1 MRSTALPYEPS
12 RPLFQ
17 MLTFVNVRAYR
28 YRCAVARFDDV
39 ARERTDLTDAEVA
52 HLRGL
57 VADWTLLADLAF
69 SDLVLW
75 LPTWHGGGFIAV
87 DQVRP
92 STGPTGMDDDIVG
105 EYAAKGRRPILDQ
118 AYSARAVV
126 TESGDSAARSA
137 IPVVK
142 AGRVLGII
150 ETYSESAGRARGRL
164 ELAYLQAADDLIPMG
179 VDGSFPHANRL
190 SRTGSP
196 PRVGDGFVRLDA
208 AGTVLFASPNA
219 RSAYHRLGLATE
231 LVGADFA
238 RTSARLVRRPGPIDE
253 SLAQVAAGRVAGGAE
268 IENPSATVTLSGVP
282 LYRAGEYVG
291 AVVLVRDATEI
302 RRRDRELLSKDA
314 TIREI
319 HHRVKNNLQTVAAL
333 LRLQSRRIAN
343 PEARQALDEAV
354 RRVGAIAVV
363 HESLSHSPE
372 QKVDADEVVD
382 RLIAL
387 VRDMSLTSRSVRV
400 TREQS
405 FGGLPA
411 ELVTPLSMALGELLQ
426 NAVEHGGGADVR
438 LTPSRIGRTLV
449 VDVADDGP
457 GIEPGIDPF
466 DSGRLGLAIVRTLVT
481 EELAGEIDLLPG
493 AHGGTTAQL
502 RIPLPE

>member
-1 MRSTALPYEPS
+1 M
-12 RPLFQ
+12 
-17 MLTFVNVRAYR
+17 
-28 YRCAVARFDDV
+28 ARFDDV
-39 ARERTDLTDAEVA
+39 ARERTDLSESDIA

-57 VADWTLLADLAF
+57 VADWTLLADLSF

-75 LPTWHGGGFIAV
+75 LPTWHGGGFIAA

-92 STGPTGMDDDIVG
+92 STGPTGIDDDIVG
-105 EYAAKGRRPILDQ
+105 EYSAKGRRPLLDQ
-118 AYSARAVV
+118 AFTSRGAVS
-126 TESGDSAARSA
+126 ESGDAAARSA
-137 IPVVK
+137 VPIVRS
-142 AGRVLGII
+142 GRVLGIV
-150 ETYSESAGRARGRL
+150 EMYSESAGRARGRL
-164 ELAYLQAADDLIPMG
+164 ELAYLQAAADLIPMV
-179 VDGSFPHANRL
+179 VDGTFPPANRL

-196 PRVGDGFVRLDA
+196 PRVGDGFVRLDSN
-208 AGTVLFASPNA
+208 GTVVFASPNA

-253 SLAQVAAGRVAGGAE
+253 SLSQVAGGRAAGGAE
-268 IENPSATVTLSGVP
+268 IENSSATVTLSGLP
-282 LYRAGEYVG
+282 LLRQGSVIG

-343 PEARQALDEAV
+343 PEAREALDEAV

-363 HESLSHSPE
+363 HETLAHTPE
-372 QKVDADEVVD
+372 QRVNADEVVD

-387 VRDMSLTSRSVRV
+387 VRDMSLVSRSVRV
-400 TREQS
+400 TRKDS
-405 FGGLPA
+405 LGSLPS
-411 ELVTPLSMALGELLQ
+411 EIVTPLSMALGELLQ
-426 NAVEHGGGADVR
+426 NAVDHGGGADVR
-438 LTPSRIGRTLV
+438 LTAVRSSDMLIVEVT
-449 VDVADDGP
+449 DDGP
-457 GIEPGIDPF
+457 GLAPGLDPF

-481 EELAGEIDLLPG
+481 EELHGEMELTAGEGL
-493 AHGGTTAQL
+493 GTTARL
-502 RIPLPE
+502 RIPVPT

>member
-1 MRSTALPYEPS
+1 MLACALYVDS
-12 RPLFQ
+12 R
-17 MLTFVNVRAYR
+17 YR
-28 YRCAVARFDDV
+28 YPVARFDDV
-39 ARERTDLTDAEVA
+39 ARERTDLSEADVA

-57 VADWTLLADLAF
+57 VGDWTLLADLAF

-75 LPTWHGGGFIAV
+75 LPTWHGGGFIAA

-92 STGPTGMDDDIVG
+92 STGPTGLDDDIVG
-105 EYAAKGRRPILDQ
+105 EYAARGRRPILDQ
-118 AYSARAVV
+118 AYASRLVV
-126 TESGDSAARSA
+126 QETGESSARSA
-137 IPVVK
+137 IPIVT
-142 AGRVLGII
+142 AGRVIGIV

-164 ELAYLQAADDLIPMG
+164 ELAYLQAADDLVPMV

-196 PRVGDGFVRLDA
+196 PRVGDGFVRLDER
-208 AGTVLFASPNA
+208 GVVLFASPNA

-231 LVGADFA
+231 LVGADLA

-268 IENPSATVTLSGVP
+268 IENSSATVTLSGVP
-282 LYRAGEYVG
+282 LYRQGTYVG
-291 AVVLVRDATEI
+291 AIVLVRDATEI

-333 LRLQSRRIAN
+333 LRLQSRRIGN

-363 HESLSHSPE
+363 HETLAHTPE

-400 TREQS
+400 TREDS
-405 FGGLPA
+405 FGSLPA
-411 ELVTPLSMALGELLQ
+411 EVVTPLSMALGELLQ

-438 LTPSRIGRTLV
+438 LSPSRNGRQLIV
-449 VDVADDGP
+449 NVEDDGP
-457 GIEPGIDPF
+457 GIDPAVDPF

-481 EELAGEIDLLPG
+481 EELGGEIELLPSTT
-493 AHGGTTAQL
+493 GGTLAQI

>member
-1 MRSTALPYEPS
+1 M
-12 RPLFQ
+12 
-17 MLTFVNVRAYR
+17 
-28 YRCAVARFDDV
+28 ARFDDV
-39 ARERTDLTDAEVA
+39 ARERTDLSESDIA
-52 HLRGL
+52 HLRGF

-75 LPTWHGGGFIAV
+75 LPTWHGGGFIAA

-92 STGPTGMDDDIVG
+92 STGPTGIDDDIVG
-105 EYAAKGRRPILDQ
+105 EYAAKGRRPLLDQ
-118 AYSARAVV
+118 AYASRDVV
-126 TESGDSAARSA
+126 TETADAAARSA
-137 IPVVK
+137 IPIVK
-142 AGRVLGII
+142 GGHVLGIV

-164 ELAYLQAADDLIPMG
+164 ELAYLQAADDLIPMVVEG
-179 VDGSFPHANRL
+179 TFPHANRL

-196 PRVGDGFVRLDA
+196 PRVGDGFVRLDDK
-208 AGTVLFASPNA
+208 GTVTFASPNA

-231 LVGADFA
+231 LLGADFA

-253 SLAQVAAGRVAGGAE
+253 SLSQVAGGRVAGGAE

-282 LYRAGEYVG
+282 LYRRGTYVG

-333 LRLQSRRIAN
+333 LRLQSRRIGN

-363 HESLSHSPE
+363 HETLAHTPE
-372 QKVDADEVVD
+372 QRVDADEVVD

-400 TREQS
+400 TRENS
-405 FGGLPA
+405 LGALPA
-411 ELVTPLSMALGELLQ
+411 EIVTPLSMALGELLQ
-426 NAVEHGGGADVR
+426 NAVEHGAGADVR
-438 LTPSRIGRTLV
+438 LTTIRSVGTMTV
-449 VDVADDGP
+449 EVADQGP
-457 GIEPGIDPF
+457 GIAPGVDPF
-466 DSGRLGLAIVRTLVT
+466 DTGRLGLAIVRTLVM
-481 EELAGEIDLLPG
+481 EELHGDIELVAGE
-493 AHGGTTAQL
+493 HGGTTARL
-502 RIPLPE
+502 RIPIPA

>member
-1 MRSTALPYEPS
+1 M
-12 RPLFQ
+12 
-17 MLTFVNVRAYR
+17 
-28 YRCAVARFDDV
+28 ARFDDV
-39 ARERTDLTDAEVA
+39 ARERTDLSESDIA

-57 VADWTLLADLAF
+57 VADWTLLADLSF

-75 LPTWHGGGFIAV
+75 LPTWHGGGFIAA

-92 STGPTGMDDDIVG
+92 STGPTGIDDDIVG
-105 EYAAKGRRPILDQ
+105 EYSAKGRRPLLDQ
-118 AYSARAVV
+118 AFTSRGAVS
-126 TESGDSAARSA
+126 ESGDAAARSA
-137 IPVVK
+137 VPIVRS
-142 AGRVLGII
+142 GRVLGIV
-150 ETYSESAGRARGRL
+150 EMYSESAGRARGRL
-164 ELAYLQAADDLIPMG
+164 ELAYLQAAADLIPMV
-179 VDGSFPHANRL
+179 VDGTFPPANRL

-196 PRVGDGFVRLDA
+196 PRVGDGFVRLDSN
-208 AGTVLFASPNA
+208 GTVVFASPNA

-253 SLAQVAAGRVAGGAE
+253 SLSQVAGGRAAGGAE
-268 IENPSATVTLSGVP
+268 IENSSATVTLSGLP
-282 LYRAGEYVG
+282 LLRQGSVIG

-343 PEARQALDEAV
+343 PEAREALDEAV

-363 HESLSHSPE
+363 HETLAHTPE
-372 QKVDADEVVD
+372 QRVNADEVVD

-387 VRDMSLTSRSVRV
+387 VRDMSLVSRSVRV
-400 TREQS
+400 TRKDS
-405 FGGLPA
+405 LGSLPS
-411 ELVTPLSMALGELLQ
+411 EIVTPLSMALGELLQ
-426 NAVEHGGGADVR
+426 NAVDHGGGADVR
-438 LTPSRIGRTLV
+438 LTAVRSSEMLIVEVT
-449 VDVADDGP
+449 DDGP
-457 GIEPGIDPF
+457 GLAPGLDPF

-481 EELAGEIDLLPG
+481 EELHGEMELTAGEGL
-493 AHGGTTAQL
+493 GTTARL
-502 RIPLPE
+502 RIPVPT